1 MISLPRVSVLLGLLA
16 FSLPGTQS
24 NPYTVSD
31 DRIRS
36 LDITPVLGRGYS
48 IMTNSFQSTCL
59 NVDQTTVPSYNY
71 HYDFYDFTTTT
82 DFAKEVSNKMTN
94 SFSFFWIKRKTTEET
109 KKVTKQTSQYRMVVS
124 EMKLERYYS
133 SVREE
138 VSPLSDDALTLL
150 DSQDYVGFFK
160 ACGPNYVR
168 GIRRAQ
174 EVTAIFTF
182 RSNSDYESNSFFREV
197 RRNSYRS
204 TTRSS
209 SSNYSFSKEININI
223 LGWGLGL
230 NQEGSDT
237 LVASSLNEYLQVMK
251 FAFRSMTQNRDSHH
265 IGMVYGIEVVP
276 WVDNSSFQVASRVL
290 DDSIQVPLP
299 RSLIKLAYHTTDTSI
314 AFNNAVN
321 RDDFV
326 CSDPLT
332 VKDKYGYCCEINSLY
347 DYDSATYS
355 VNGTHYEERICR
367 PLRTL
372 PKAVVKNNM
381 ASNGEFVA
389 RLDRTVRFKLNQMAT
404 LERCISYAR
413 GLPTRYDYYLLKDQD
428 TVKYDNVLD
437 VDFTLFELKLA
448 VDPRNDYG
456 MVKHMGRELDEWMDM
471 YYAPCLAALFGT
483 NIGTNPD
490 VDPIYFM
497 AYPWHTHD
505 ACTSLSC
512 LANNMRW
519 DRINGGCTTSL
530 MVGRGST
537 NYNQDAN
544 GEEPQCAKVVNTAG
558 DSEECKHSNADL
570 NAQYGNSTTC
580 WRENLQDD
588 YAIGYFMDHFCMPD
602 LEGDDEDA
610 EKKAYLVGTYV
621 AANCGVE

>member
-1 MISLPRVSVLLGLLA
+1 MLSLTRISVLLGLLA
-16 FSLPGTQS
+16 FNLPATQS
-24 NPYTVSD
+24 NPYTISD

-71 HYDFYDFTTTT
+71 HYDFYDFTQTTN
-82 DFAKEVSNKMTN
+82 FSKEVSSKLTT
-94 SFSFFWIKRKTTEET
+94 SFSFFWIKRKTTTEST
-109 KKVTKQTSQYRMVVS
+109 KTTKNSSRFRMIVS
-124 EMKLERYYS
+124 NMKLQRYYS

-150 DSQDYVGFFK
+150 DTQDYVGFFK

-174 EVTAIFTF
+174 EVTATFTF
-182 RSNSDYESNSFFREV
+182 HTNSDYEASTFFREV
-197 RRNSYRS
+197 RNNGSYSRTS
-204 TTRSS
+204 TSS
-209 SSNYSFSKEININI
+209 SSYSFQQTIKIDI

-230 NQEGSDT
+230 NHEGSDT
-237 LVASSLNEYLQVMK
+237 LVASTLSEYLQVMR
-251 FAFRSMTQNRDSHH
+251 FAFRSMTQNKDSHH
-265 IGMVYGIEVVP
+265 IGMIYGIEVVP

-290 DDSIQVPLP
+290 DESIQVPLP
-299 RSLIKLAYHTTDTSI
+299 RSLIKLAYHETTPATAYATGI
-314 AFNNAVN
+314 RTEFKC
-321 RDDFV
+321 R
-326 CSDPLT
+326 DPLT
-332 VKDKYGYCCEINSLY
+332 VIDKWGYCCEINSLY
-347 DYDSATYS
+347 DYDTATYS
-355 VNGTHYEERICR
+355 VNGALYEERVCR

-372 PKAVVKNNM
+372 PKSVVKNNM

-389 RLDRTVRFKLNQMAT
+389 RLDRTVRYKLNQMAT

-428 TVKYDNVLD
+428 TVKYDNVQN

-456 MVKHMGRELDEWMDM
+456 MVKHMGRELDEWMEM

-490 VDPIYFM
+490 TDPIYFM

-505 ACTSLSC
+505 ECTYLSC

-519 DRINGGCTTSL
+519 DRIEGGCTTSL
-530 MVGRGST
+530 MVGRGAA
-537 NYNQDAN
+537 NYNKDTN
-544 GEEPQCAKVVNTAG
+544 GAEPNCAKEVKADG
-558 DSEECKHSNADL
+558 SEEECKIPNSALVD
-570 NAQYGNSTTC
+570 QYSDSTTC
-580 WRENLQDD
+580 WTTNIQDE
-588 YAIGYFMDHFCMPD
+588 YSVTYFMDHFCMPD
-602 LEGDDEDA
+602 LTGDDEDTT
-610 EKKAYLVGTYV
+610 KKSFLQANYD
-621 AANCGVE
+621 AADCGAD